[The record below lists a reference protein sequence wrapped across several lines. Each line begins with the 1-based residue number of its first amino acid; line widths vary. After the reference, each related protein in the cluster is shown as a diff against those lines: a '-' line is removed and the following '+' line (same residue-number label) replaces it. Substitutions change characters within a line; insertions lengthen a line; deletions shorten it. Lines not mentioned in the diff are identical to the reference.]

1 MFEGVQIALLI
12 IAAFTGGAWL
22 GSLVYRRQVNEL
34 LQITKDMVELFS
46 GGGKQ
51 HKENIEALTDFSTAN
66 LIWHFSPADS
76 DMEDAAMSTLTKSL
90 LRMDEPLRRF
100 VMEQME
106 KANTMVKAANEKT
119 EAKTKKS
126 NGAGT
131 EH

>member
-76 DMEDAAMSTLTKSL
+76 EIEKQAMEHITKSL
-90 LRMDEPLRRF
+90 LRMDDDLRRF

-106 KANTMVKAANEKT
+106 KANETVKAANEKT
-119 EAKTKKS
+119 KAEKS